1 MEERI
6 KEISPPDRRT
16 GGIVGPRTMV
26 QNSGTKISKIFGMIL
41 FWLKFLFFKLFLM
54 NLAIFCSNL
63 TNFIQNFGIWAPS
76 DRTSKTKD

>member
-16 GGIVGPRTMV
+16 GGVVGPRTMV

-41 FWLKFLFFKLFLM
+41 FWLKFLFFKLFFNEFSYIL
-54 NLAIFCSNL
+54 FK
-63 TNFIQNFGIWAPS
+63 FDQFY
-76 DRTSKTKD
+76 SKFRYIGTLR